1 MIEILSRFAGP
12 SCGSQGFFGFPTWYK
27 YLPSVDGA
35 VPCTVKIS
43 GINDAWLIVAAIIDM
58 LLRVAALAAVIFI
71 IYGGVLY
78 ITSEGSPDKA
88 KKALMTIINAIVGL
102 VIAVGASVFI
112 SFVAGRFN

>member
-1 MIEILSRFAGP
+1 MIDIITRFAGP

-27 YLPSVDGA
+27 YLPSVDGV
-35 VPCTVKIS
+35 VPCSPQIS
-43 GINDAWLIVAAIIDM
+43 SINDVWLIVAAVIDM

-88 KKALMTIINAIVGL
+88 KKALMTIINSVVGL

-112 SFVAGRFN
+112 SFFAGRFH